1 MPSVKFLTGLTG
13 ITGIFGNEQVITK
26 TGDEK
31 SVGNEDHNFIKPE
44 EESEKK

>member
-1 MPSVKFLTGLTG
+1 MASVKSLTGITG

-26 TGDEK
+26 TEDEK
-31 SVGNEDHNFIKPE
+31 SVGNEDHNFIKPD